1 MTDSAAAGS
10 INLGNTPKTI
20 IAFPYSGD
28 YRIDVLL
35 SGANSKWL
43 PEVPAGQTRSVSYSF
58 ALSAGYLAGDSYPDE
73 RKGLTPFTQAEMA
86 ATRSLFT
93 YISSVVPITFTEVT
107 ETTAST
113 SPVGDIRLV
122 NNDQT
127 DSSGYALFP
136 SDTDTLLRGD
146 VFLANSA
153 IGNSYA
159 AGSFEY
165 DTALHEIAHA
175 LGLKHPGN
183 YNAGSEPSTEPG
195 NYLATSEDSKTLSVV
210 SYAEHPQDLQ
220 RIDFAPYD
228 LLALKYMYGLKPQN
242 LGNSTYTWTDTI
254 GKQLQTLIDD
264 GGQDQIDLQNITTA
278 TRIDLREGSSS
289 SAGLIGPNAAVV
301 VGP

>member
-1 MTDSAAAGS
+1 MTDSAAAGT
-10 INLGNTPKTI
+10 INLGNTPKTV

-43 PEVPAGQTRSVSYSF
+43 PEVPAGQTRTVSYSF
-58 ALSAGYLAGDSYPDE
+58 ALSAGYLAGDNYPDE

-86 ATRSLFT
+86 ATRSLFS

-107 ETTAST
+107 ETTASS

-127 DSSGYALFP
+127 DSAGYALYP
-136 SDTDTLLRGD
+136 SDSDTQLRGD

-153 IGNSYA
+153 IGSSYA
-159 AGSFEY
+159 AGTFEY

-183 YNAGSEPSTEPG
+183 YNAAWQLFG
-195 NYLATSEDSKTLSVV
+195 Y
-210 SYAEHPQDLQ
+210 Q
-220 RIDFAPYD
+220 R
-228 LLALKYMYGLKPQN
+228 
-242 LGNSTYTWTDTI
+242 
-254 GKQLQTLIDD
+254 
-264 GGQDQIDLQNITTA
+264 GQQNIECGELCRTSTRFTA
-278 TRIDLREGSSS
+278 H
-289 SAGLIGPNAAVV
+289 
-301 VGP
+301 